1 MAVGAALVLL
11 SGCAKKMSY
20 DELDATRANA
30 VLGLARANAAIARI
44 EDLEARVDDLESKL
58 GR

>member
-11 SGCAKKMSY
+11 TGCGNRMSY

-30 VLGLARANAAIARI
+30 VNALAKANAAAGR
-44 EDLEARVDDLESKL
+44 LDDLESRVSELEARL
-58 GR
+58 GS